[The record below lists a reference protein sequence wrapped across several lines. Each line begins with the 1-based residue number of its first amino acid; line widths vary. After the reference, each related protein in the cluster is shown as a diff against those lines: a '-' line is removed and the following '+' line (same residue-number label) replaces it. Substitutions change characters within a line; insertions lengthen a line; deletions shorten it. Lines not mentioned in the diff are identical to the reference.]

1 MAGTRFNPYDLGVDD
16 QGSAPGVGAGE
27 PQLND
32 DFLSVLLGEHSP
44 GTGTFEIGNDG
55 EAIEVAPEDDYM
67 SAVSSDEHTANLAT
81 NLDDQELTRIS
92 SSLLASIDAD
102 IESRKSW
109 VDRFRSGFEMMGLTS
124 DEVDDGPFPG
134 SSTAVMPI
142 ISEAVVQFWARSVAE
157 QVPSGGP
164 AKGTVLGKAKQAQI
178 ERARRVSDYMN
189 HDMMFLDKSWYSD
202 HSRML
207 FALPYTGSCFK
218 KTYRDRA
225 TGRNTGAY
233 VQAEDFICNYSF
245 TDLEAAPRYTHRIWQ
260 SRNEL
265 RKAQVAGTYRQ
276 VDISEPPNEELSEE
290 AEIKIEASDFE
301 SGADQ
306 RSEDARHELFEVY
319 CEWDLPGY
327 EDSDQLGRPT
337 GIALPY
343 IITIDKH
350 SEKVLSIYRDWKD
363 GDPLKRRH
371 VNFTKYDY
379 LPGPGFYGFGLL
391 HMIGGLQ
398 QAATGALRA
407 IIDGA
412 ATASLQGGFISKDA
426 SMKDQNLTIEPGVW
440 KQTDA
445 SGEDLGKAF
454 FTPPFKEPS
463 PVLFQIMGFL
473 VQRAE
478 KFAATTE
485 MQTGTENSKNMPVGS
500 TVAMIEA
507 GSKVFSTIHRGLHKA
522 LGEEMRQRYEL
533 IQTYMP
539 EGGYPYDVEG
549 GHEGVF
555 AEDFAPGVT
564 VIPVSDPNIFSQTQR
579 VAQNQ
584 ALYDL
589 TTQNPDILKRPAVV
603 RRVLEGLN
611 VPDIDEI
618 MISNDPPPPMDPVSE
633 IQALLR
639 GEPVQAY
646 PDQMHQAYLQH
657 YWAFMNNPQFGGN
670 PQVQDKI
677 GPAAIALLGQRL
689 AYAWAEHVRALG
701 VPAPMLPPPMQP
713 EGQQQA
719 LGGPEMAQGGPM
731 PAGQPQVPP
740 EQIAQMA
747 AQIAP
752 QMVHVPGLP
761 SPNAAAEQQ
770 KAEAEAAKAQA
781 EAQKLGLDSQRQQTE
796 VAFKER
802 ELGLKEAA
810 TQQELALKAKDA
822 QLREA
827 DLQLKMNEAAKREQE
842 HAMKM
847 AAEAEKQ
854 RREDEKNQ
862 QAILKEAQKAQQDD
876 ERHRQ
881 ALVHA
886 EERLQVDK
894 EMARVKAA
902 ILAQSAD
909 DKRKQAE
916 KQDAQA
922 KDQASRTSDGDSH
935 NAKIMEKLADTIH
948 RISGPKKVIRDP
960 ETGKAIGIAPAE
972 SDDAPKAQ
980 RAKKK

>member
-1 MAGTRFNPYDLGVDD
+1 MVRARFSPYDTGVDAI
-16 QGSAPGVGAGE
+16 GPAPGVGAGE
-27 PQLND
+27 PQIDD
-32 DFLSVLLGEHSP
+32 DFLSVLLSEHSP
-44 GTGTFEIGNDG
+44 GTGTFEIGANGD
-55 EAIEVAPEDDYM
+55 AVEVVPENDYM
-67 SAVSSDEHTANLAT
+67 PAASSGWHTSNLAEA
-81 NLDDQELTRIS
+81 LDERELDRIS
-92 SSLLASIDAD
+92 SSLLASIESD
-102 IESRKSW
+102 INSRAPW
-109 VDRFRSGFEMMGLTS
+109 IDRFRSGFEMMGLTA

-134 SSTAVMPI
+134 SSTAVMPV
-142 ISEAVVQFWARSVAE
+142 ISEAVVQFWARALAE

-164 AKGTVLGKAKQAQI
+164 AKGTVLGKAKQAQT
-178 ERARRVSDYMN
+178 ERARRVAEYMN

-218 KTYRDRA
+218 KTYRDFV

-233 VQAEDFICNYSF
+233 VQAEDFICNYGF
-245 TDLEAAPRYTHRIWQ
+245 TDLETAPRYTHRIWQ
-260 SRNEL
+260 SRNEV
-265 RKAQVAGTYRQ
+265 RKAQVAGTYRD
-276 VDISEPPNEELSEE
+276 VDISDPPSEALPEET
-290 AEIKIEASDFE
+290 EIKIEASDFE
-301 SGADQ
+301 PGSDQ
-306 RSEDARHELFEVY
+306 NSDDARHELYEVY
-319 CEWDLPGY
+319 CEWNLPGH
-327 EDSDQLGRPT
+327 EDLDQIGRPT

-343 IITIDKH
+343 IITIDRH
-350 SEKVLSIYRDWKD
+350 SEKVLSIYRNWKE
-363 GDPLKRRH
+363 GDPLKRRS
-371 VNFTKYDY
+371 VNFVKYDY

-398 QAATGALRA
+398 QAATGSLRA

-426 SMKDQNLTIEPGVW
+426 SMKDQSLTIEPGVW

-445 SGEDLGKAF
+445 SAEDLGKAF

-507 GSKVFSTIHRGLHKA
+507 GSKVFSTIHRGLHKT

-555 AEDFAPGVT
+555 AEDFAPGVA
-564 VIPVSDPNIFSQTQR
+564 VIPVSDPNIFSQAQR

-646 PDQMHQAYLQH
+646 PDQLHQAYLQH

-670 PQVQDKI
+670 PQIQDKI
-677 GPAAIALLGQRL
+677 GPAAVALLGQRL

-701 VPAPMLPPPMQP
+701 VPATMLPPPIQP
-713 EGQQQA
+713 EGQQNG
-719 LGGPEMAQGGPM
+719 LMGPEGGQM
-731 PAGQPQVPP
+731 PGHMPQVPA

-752 QMVHVPGLP
+752 QMVQVPGLP
-761 SPNAAAEQQ
+761 SPQSAAEQA
-770 KAEAEAAKAQA
+770 KAQAEAAKAQA
-781 EAQKLGLDSQRQQTE
+781 EAEKLGSDSQRQQAE

-802 ELGLKEAA
+802 ELGLKELSM
-810 TQQELALKAKDA
+810 QQDIALKAKDT

-827 DLQLKMNEAAKREQE
+827 DLQLKMSEAMKREQE
-842 HAMKM
+842 RAMAV

-854 RREDEKNQ
+854 RRDEERNQ
-862 QAILKEAQKAQQDD
+862 QAILKEAQKAQQED

-881 ALVHA
+881 ALIHA

-902 ILAQSAD
+902 ILAQGAED
-909 DKRKQAE
+909 RRKAAE
-916 KQDAQA
+916 KHEAQA
-922 KDQASRTSDGDSH
+922 KETASRTEGAD
-935 NAKIMEKLADTIH
+935 NQTAKVMETLVDTIH
-948 RISGPKKVIRDP
+948 RISGPKKVIRDAS
-960 ETGKAIGIAPAE
+960 GKAIGIAPADGE
-972 SDDAPKAQ
+972 DMAPAKTSKPKKA
-980 RAKKK
+980 K